1 MLSGHDRALL
11 HFSGG
16 KDSRALLELARPW
29 LDRIE
34 VLFVEAG
41 ATFPHVRAYMEQT
54 CRDLGA
60 ALTIIE
66 ADEPLDDYH
75 ARLGLPAD
83 VLPYWASP
91 SAVAHRRD
99 APAVKLQEPLRCCA
113 ARLWEPA
120 QDYIRSSKHT
130 LVLRGSKACDE
141 RVGVPNGHVVGGV
154 EYRSPLW
161 DWSHADVLAYLEREG
176 IELPRHYRDGVE
188 DSLDCWSCTG
198 HLPYHGAAKLAW
210 MKAHTPDLFA
220 RMVPRLAIVQQA
232 VTGAALAT
240 GAIIADALEG

>member
-1 MLSGHDRALL
+1 MLTGHDKALL

-16 KDSRALLELARPW
+16 KDSRAMLELARPW

-41 ATFPHVRAYMEQT
+41 ATFPHVRAYVENT
-54 CRDLGA
+54 CTALGA
-60 ALTIIE
+60 KLTVVE
-66 ADEPLDDYH
+66 ATEPLDAYH

-83 VLPYWASP
+83 VVPYWASP
-91 SAVAHRRD
+91 SAVAHRSS
-99 APAVKLQEPLRCCA
+99 APRVKLQEPLRCCA

-120 QDYIRSSKHT
+120 QRYIRESGHT

-141 RVGVPNGHVVGGV
+141 RVGVPDRHVEDGI

-161 DWSHADVLAYLEREG
+161 GWSHEDVLAFLEREG
-176 IELPRHYRDGVE
+176 IDLPQHYADGVV
-188 DSLDCWSCTG
+188 DSLDCWSCTA

-210 MKAHTPDLFA
+210 MRQHTPDLFE
-220 RMVPRLAIVQQA
+220 RLKPRLSLVQM
-232 VTGAALAT
+232 AT
-240 GAIIADALEG
+240 ADAYLETAGILAEALEC